1 MSVTP
6 ENPVQAIQRQSY
18 SADRGAAHARP
29 SAYHGIWLIVRR
41 EIGTYFR
48 SGVGY
53 MCWALIL
60 FIGGLLYNGYAVGS
74 SARYSTDVLSDF
86 FYLASGMAMI
96 GAWVFSMRL
105 IAEDR
110 QTGALPLL
118 TTSSLS
124 DGEIVIAK
132 FLSGFLFL
140 SLMVSGTVYMP
151 LLILLNG
158 KVSFAHILCGY
169 VGLFAISAAAVAI
182 GTFGSAIASSQVV
195 AAIISGVIIVVFLQF
210 NLIARVVEGKFGD
223 LLYYLDLHVK
233 HFRPFM
239 EGTFSLTHLIYY
251 VSVAVLFLVL
261 ARNSL
266 EARRWRP

>member
-1 MSVTP
+1 MPSRETF
-6 ENPVQAIQRQSY
+6 
-18 SADRGAAHARP
+18 SADRGEAQPRP
-29 SAYHGIWLIVRR
+29 RAYHGIALIVRR

-53 MCWALIL
+53 VCWALIL
-60 FIGGLLYNGYAVGS
+60 FIGGLFYNGYAVGS
-74 SARYSTDVLSDF
+74 SARFSADVLSDF
-86 FYLASGMAMI
+86 FYIGSGMAMI

-124 DGEIVIAK
+124 DGEIVVAK

-140 SLMVSGTVYMP
+140 SMMVLGTIYMP
-151 LLILLNG
+151 LLIFVNG
-158 KVSFAHILCGY
+158 KVSIGHILCGY
-169 VGLFAISAAAVAI
+169 VGLSALSAASVAI

-195 AAIISGVIIVVFLQF
+195 AAIVSGVIIVVLLQF

-239 EGTFSLTHLIYY
+239 DGTFSLTHFIYY
-251 VSVAVLFLVL
+251 LSVTVLFLVL

-266 EARRWRP
+266 ERRRWRP